1 MQVLGSSATCNQTN
15 SNFGLCMV
23 RLAAPQWLLLLRFTA
38 LSWRL
43 PRMQLWQ
50 PLRAGC
56 VVLVILYLS
65 RPEIRS
71 TVSGLDLW
79 VLVDRSASAQET
91 VETRRT
97 EMERLLE
104 ANKRRE
110 DRVFFVDFAAS
121 PVLRDPTVAFES
133 SSAETRLRLAVDF
146 AIGKR
151 EEKRS
156 SRVLALTDGM
166 STEDLAGLA
175 DRLREARVPLDV
187 RLLTGTTGED
197 YRIERIRAPERVRP
211 GEGFL
216 IEVQAAGPGA
226 ALVPYE
232 VLCDNERVGQGTISL
247 KGGRGLVRMVG
258 RSTHPGAHK
267 YEVRLMPSQDLRKAN
282 NVAWCWVEVTGGP
295 SVLLVTGYADDPL
308 AEVLRAQGINVE
320 VVTDPSRLHAGSLS
334 GPRALLI
341 NNVPAHKLPADFLR
355 AIDFFVTAQG
365 GGLLMAG
372 GRFSFGAGG
381 YFQSPLDPLLPV
393 SMELRQDH
401 RKLAVAMAIVLD
413 RSGSMAAGAGQG
425 ITKMD
430 LANEGAAR
438 AIELLGPSDAVTV
451 LAVDSEAHV
460 VVPLSKIAG
469 DARKMSDAIRRI
481 QSAGGGIFVYVGLD
495 AAWRELEKSRA
506 GQRHIVL
513 FADAADAEEPG
524 AYRELIAKMTAQGA
538 TVSVIALG
546 TPQDRDAG
554 LLEEIGALGGG
565 RVFFNADPSQLPG
578 LFTQETVALARSAFL
593 TEPVPVIDAGG
604 WPEIAERPLAFPSL
618 VDAYNLSYLKPGA
631 TAAALTGDEYR
642 APLVAFWQRGAG
654 RAAAASFPLA
664 GEYSASLRVW
674 RQAGDFEQTLVRWLL
689 PSAPSPGISL
699 RTRVAGEELFVE
711 LMHRCDL
718 DAAPCGEPVRAF
730 LSCLEPAAS
739 PSESRGKKSNSDA
752 MPRGSPFR
760 RGVGSAVWSVQVRR
774 GGHSARYPQA
784 LIQSGPFPPSVS
796 ASCRKSAD
804 SAADGRSLI
813 CVMHG
818 SHRAS
823 RICGNRRL
831 AVGWVALALSRRSRR
846 DACSKRSVNS
856 EIPNRCWLSP
866 LLPRQDLSRLA
877 AALFPAHQTCPRPR
891 PKRLG
896 LQKWGLS
903 VASPWRGNRWVANQ
917 VR

>member
-1 MQVLGSSATCNQTN
+1 
-15 SNFGLCMV
+15 MV
-23 RLAAPQWLLLLRFTA
+23 RLAAPQWLLLLPAFAA
-38 LSWRL
+38 LAWCL

-56 VVLVILYLS
+56 LALVVLYLS
-65 RPEIRS
+65 QPEIRN
-71 TVSGLDLW
+71 TASGIDLW

-91 VETRRT
+91 VETRRA
-97 EMERLLE
+97 EMEGLLE
-104 ANKRRE
+104 ANKQRE
-110 DRVFFVDFAAS
+110 DRLFIVDFAAS

-133 SSAETRLRLAVDF
+133 SPAETRLRLAVDF
-146 AIGKR
+146 ALGKR
-151 EEKRS
+151 DEKRS

-175 DRLREARVPLDV
+175 DRLREARVPLDL

-211 GEGFL
+211 GEGFI
-216 IEVQAAGPGA
+216 IEAQAAGPA
-226 ALVPYE
+226 DAFVPYE
-232 VLCDNERVGQGTISL
+232 VLCDNERVGQGTITL
-247 KGGRGLVRMVG
+247 KGGRGLTRMVG

-267 YEVRLMPSQDLRKAN
+267 YEVRLMPAEDLRKAN
-282 NVAWCWVEVTGGP
+282 NVAWSWVEVTGGP

-341 NNVPAHKLPADFLR
+341 NNMPAHKLPADFLR
-355 AIDFFVTAQG
+355 AIDFFVTVQG

-401 RKLAVAMAIVLD
+401 RKLAVAMAIILD
-413 RSGSMAAGAGQG
+413 RSGSMAAGAGAG

-469 DARKMSDAIRRI
+469 DAQKMSDAVRRI
-481 QSAGGGIFVYVGLD
+481 QSAGGGIFVYVALD
-495 AAWRELEKSRA
+495 AAWRELEKSTA
-506 GQRHIVL
+506 GQRHVVL

-524 AYRELIAKMTAQGA
+524 AYRELIAKTTAQGA

-546 TPQDRDAG
+546 TLQDRDAG

-565 RVFFNADPSQLPG
+565 RVFFNADPSELPG

-593 TEPVPVIDAGG
+593 TEPVQVIDAGG
-604 WPEIAERPLAFPSL
+604 WLEIAAMPLAFPSL

-654 RAAAASFPLA
+654 RAAAVSFPLA
-664 GEYSASLRVW
+664 GEYSASLRAW
-674 RQAGDFEQTLVRWLL
+674 RQAGDFERTLVRWLL
-689 PSAPSPGISL
+689 PSAPSPGASL
-699 RTRVAGEELFVE
+699 RTRVTGEELFVE
-711 LMHRCDL
+711 LLH
-718 DAAPCGEPVRAF
+718 DAT
-730 LSCLEPAAS
+730 
-739 PSESRGKKSNSDA
+739 
-752 MPRGSPFR
+752 
-760 RGVGSAVWSVQVRR
+760 WT
-774 GGHSARYPQA
+774 
-784 LIQSGPFPPSVS
+784 
-796 ASCRKSAD
+796 
-804 SAADGRSLI
+804 
-813 CVMHG
+813 
-818 SHRAS
+818 
-823 RICGNRRL
+823 RRL
-831 AVGWVALALSRRSRR
+831 ADNPPHLLIVSETGGEPIEVSWEKIEFGRYAARIAIPPGGWLRGVVSAG
-846 DACSKRSVNS
+846 S
-856 EIPNRCWLSP
+856 ERWPFGPISTGVDPEWNVSAARIHEL
-866 LLPRQDLSRLA
+866 REVSRLSGGREITDLRHA
-877 AALFPAHQTCPRPR
+877 WQPPREQEFAGIGAWL
-891 PKRLG
+891 LG
-896 LQKWGLS
+896 LLLLLFLAE
-903 VASPWRGNRWVANQ
+903 VAATRARNAT
-917 VR
+917 